1 MAKKSL
7 FPQKADVDERK
18 LASLTKTFKNTYK
31 DIFREILTATDFG
44 VTNRRAILAQ
54 IEVILADL
62 GVDVQEFIE
71 KEIPAAYTVG
81 ANQAGKQLRLVG
93 ADVPISRGFNVI
105 NRDAIAA
112 LVDDTS
118 LSFAESLQGINRS
131 AGRLLGKA
139 TRDLLTEQMAK
150 GVIRGDALRT
160 VRQQIKGILQEQG
173 LAAIV
178 DTAGRKWSLDRYA
191 ETLFRTKIV
200 EARNRG
206 MANRMVENGYDL
218 VQVSSHDTQHTGPR
232 GCARWEKKIL
242 SITGQTKGYPTLAEA
257 EQAGLFHPNCK
268 HAINVLIPSLARK
281 TKAYD
286 RTTKGFSE
294 PGSTVPGLTNN

>member
-1 MAKKSL
+1 MAKKPL
-7 FPQKADVDERK
+7 FSQRAEVDEK
-18 LASLTKTFKNTYK
+18 KIASLTKTFKNTYK

-44 VTNRRAILAQ
+44 VNNRRAILGQ

-62 GVDVQEFIE
+62 GVNVQEFIE
-71 KEIPAAYTVG
+71 KEITGAYEVG
-81 ANQAGKQLRLVG
+81 AGQAVSQLKRVG
-93 ADVPISRGFNVI
+93 ADVPISSGFNLV
-105 NRDAIAA
+105 NKDAIAA
-112 LVDDTS
+112 LVDDTG

-131 AGRLLGKA
+131 ASRLLGKA
-139 TRDLLTEQMAK
+139 TKELVTEQIAK
-150 GVIRGDALRT
+150 GVISGDALRT

-173 LAAIV
+173 LEAIV
-178 DTAGRKWSLDRYA
+178 DKAGRKWSLDRYA
-191 ETLFRTKIV
+191 ETLFRTKVV

-218 VQVSSHDTQHTGPR
+218 VQVSSHGTAHTGPR

-257 EQAGLFHPNCK
+257 EQAGLFHPGCQ